1 MTVSAPSRT
10 LGTLGRV
17 LTFRARRAELVSL
30 DAGHLTLGLVC
41 TWLVGM
47 GRYWDDPRAGLL
59 QRLGAGSVVY
69 VFALALLLW
78 LALWPLRP
86 ESWSYFRVL
95 TYITLVAPPAA
106 LYALPVE
113 RWMSIQAARSTNFWF
128 LAVVALWRVALLL
141 YFVTVLGN
149 LAWWR
154 ALVGSL
160 LPLALIVAA
169 LALLNLDH
177 VVLDFMA
184 GNHNSTDI
192 HSDAYLALVGITFLA
207 FTASPVLLLSYIA
220 LIVETHLRRRRAR
233 NLLWG
238 GLGNP
243 SDPHL

>member
-1 MTVSAPSRT
+1 MTFSSPSHT
-10 LGTLGRV
+10 LGTLGRI
-17 LTFRARRAELVSL
+17 LTFRARRPELVSM
-30 DAGHLTLGLVC
+30 DAGHLALGLVC

-47 GRYWDDPRAGLL
+47 GRSWDDPGAGLL
-59 QRLGAGSVVY
+59 QRLGTGSVVY

-78 LALWPLRP
+78 LTLWPLRP
-86 ESWSYFRVL
+86 ENWSYARVL
-95 TYITLVAPPAA
+95 TFVTLTAPPAA

-113 RWMSIQAARSTNFWF
+113 RWMSIPAARSANFWF

-141 YFVTVLGN
+141 SFAHELGH

-192 HSDAYLALVGITFLA
+192 HSDAYLALVGLTFLA
-207 FTASPVLLLSYIA
+207 FGASPVLLLSYIG
-220 LIVETHLRRRRAR
+220 LIVETHLRRRKAR
-233 NLLWG
+233 IAT
-238 GLGNP
+238 
-243 SDPHL
+243 